1 MGPGLMRTDGPSN
14 SEVRQDS
21 DPGSLA
27 DVYRVIDSLKG
38 RSLEEELAGL
48 RRARMKLLAAVP
60 GAADRARLARIQAE
74 GGGTPSCDCIYG
86 RVGSEAGG

>member
-1 MGPGLMRTDGPSN
+1 MRADEPSGIKAGP
-14 SEVRQDS
+14 DS

-60 GAADRARLARIQAE
+60 EAAERARLAKQRSS
-74 GGGTPSCDCIYG
+74 GGLAG
-86 RVGSEAGG
+86 RGP